1 MLLLQ
6 LGKIELREWRFRKR
20 REVKEVPVH
29 QSRTDA
35 AREDMKRHVEI
46 GKGKKA
52 ATDDGDAGRLL
63 WQH

>member
-1 MLLLQ
+1 M
-6 LGKIELREWRFRKR
+6 GKIELREWHFRKR

-29 QSRTDA
+29 HGRTDA
-35 AREDMKRHVEI
+35 ARENMKPHVGI

-52 ATDDGDAGRLL
+52 ATDDGDAGRLP